1 MSEKYYVMG
10 FINQELLNDIESKH
24 QNNTHKENLI
34 FTDNVQ
40 LQVTQLLQVK
50 IPLKLAIAP
59 IVVWDQTSKQVEII
73 FVSKKI
79 TESVWEQTLNAH
91 VSHIVSIQTG
101 VLLDSE
107 NGPACVDRLI
117 QKRISCKNRL
127 DDEPIIE
134 NNFMDVYRLV
144 SGGIMHHMDSREW
157 TMTKNNRKSLV
168 KLQCII
174 ETKIKRLQIARM
186 DIVIH
191 IRNINSIVEFINVQL
206 YSSNTEP
213 PQNIFG
219 ANWYE
224 RAAILNEREAELK
237 VYEAKEIDVMT
248 ELDNLHTKLQQIRTV
263 LQRQNDIET
272 KYMEQQ
278 TIRASSPST
287 LKKRKNDEITSL

>member
-91 VSHIVSIQTG
+91 VSNIVSIQTG

-117 QKRISCKNRL
+117 QKRISFKNRL

-134 NNFMDVYRLV
+134 ISFMDVYRLV
-144 SGGIMHHMDSREW
+144 SGGIMHHMDTREW
-157 TMTKNNRKSLV
+157 TMTKNNLKSLV

-174 ETKIKRLQIARM
+174 ETKIERLQTTRM
-186 DIVIH
+186 DIATH
-191 IRNINSIVEFINVQL
+191 IGILNFTVEFINVKL
-206 YSSNTEP
+206 YSSNGVSL
-213 PQNIFG
+213 QNIFG
-219 ANWYE
+219 TSWHE
-224 RAAILNEREAELK
+224 LAAILSEREAELK

-248 ELDNLHTKLQQIRTV
+248 ELDNLHTKLQQIKAV

-278 TIRASSPST
+278 TTTASSPST
-287 LKKRKNDEITSL
+287 LKKRKNDEIASH